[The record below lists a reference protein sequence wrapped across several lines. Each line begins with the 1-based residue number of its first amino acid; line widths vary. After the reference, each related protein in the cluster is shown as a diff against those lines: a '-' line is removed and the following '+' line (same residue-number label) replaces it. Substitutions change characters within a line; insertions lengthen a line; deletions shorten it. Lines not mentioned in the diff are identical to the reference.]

1 MDEEITG
8 ATPVEAVSADTAQTT
23 PEPVQSV
30 ADAALT
36 AMDMPTVS
44 EQAEADPKPAA
55 DPAKP
60 AAADP
65 KAAKPEVKPADAKA
79 ITEEDLQRPENLS
92 HKARDRFEKL
102 VGGYKAEKARADEA
116 HAELVQANESFK
128 ALQDLGFRDEAAGR
142 DLVQFA
148 QFRQALATNPKQAL
162 QTLQGVM
169 RQIELQHG
177 LRAPSTSALEEYP
190 DLVELVNNEKMDYQH
205 ALEVARAREAQAAQQ
220 QQNQQFKQRQ
230 ESDFQQQHA
239 TQTAIQTV
247 ERMESQWR
255 ATNPDYA
262 AIHPHIQSEMQTIAR
277 QFPPAM
283 WPQQIDLLYKTI
295 SRAMASRAR
304 PQSSQPTPLRGN
316 GHAASRPAPK
326 STAEAALLAMGM
338 SVD

>member
-128 ALQDLGFRDEAAGR
+128 ALQDLGFKDEAAAQ
-142 DLVQFA
+142 DLIEFSRY
-148 QFRQALATNPKQAL
+148 RQALAGDGREAVKILQEQIRKIEREYGHSVQA
-162 QTLQGVM
+162 
-169 RQIELQHG
+169 
-177 LRAPSTSALEEYP
+177 SALDAHA
-190 DLVELVNNEKMDYQH
+190 DLVEQVNGQQLSYEH
-205 ALEVARAREAQAAQQ
+205 ALEIARARDGRQAQQ
-220 QQNQQFKQRQ
+220 RQNQQFQQRQ

-262 AIHPHIQSEMQTIAR
+262 AIHEHIQAEMPVIAR

-283 WPQQIDLLYKTI
+283 WPQQVELLYSSI
-295 SRAMASRAR
+295 QRAMASQAR
-304 PQSSQPTPLRGN
+304 QTRNQPTPLRGN

-326 STAEAALLAMGM
+326 STAEAALQALGMGE
-338 SVD
+338 